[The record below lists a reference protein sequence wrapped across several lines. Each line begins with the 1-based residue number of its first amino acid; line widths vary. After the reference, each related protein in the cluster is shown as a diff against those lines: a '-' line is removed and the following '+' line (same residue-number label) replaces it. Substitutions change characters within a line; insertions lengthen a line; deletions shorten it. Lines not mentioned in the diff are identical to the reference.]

1 MNKYDILVN
10 IVDQIMGEAPSGYKR
25 YYPEPQNIEK
35 VDQARSR
42 VFIHLFLKVK
52 YGINDFLERE
62 GYITD
67 EVNDGGIDAYYIDRD
82 SKTIVFIQSKYRRNQ
97 NNFENKNIELDE
109 ILKMDTDRIVDG
121 ETENED
127 GISYNSKIQ
136 NMIQKISS
144 IDDIGRYRYQVVIL
158 ANLKKEKYKDSQ
170 IKKLT
175 GGFSAKI
182 FDYEKCYNE
191 LVFPVV
197 TGCYYNADEIKIRLS
212 LVNKENNDGR
222 ISYTVETKYG
232 ACKIMV
238 AFVPVLEIAKVV
250 AKYKNSILK
259 YNPRCF
265 LSLKNNTINP
275 KIRSTIRNKKT
286 NEIALYNNGITILS
300 DDTDFNS
307 KVALKDTAQ
316 LIIKNPQI
324 VNGGQTAYTVASI
337 YEEDLDYMEH
347 FEGKEILVKIITFLG
362 KYKERDKLSL
372 IEELSK
378 ATNEQTPVKEVDRR
392 ANDRIQIE
400 YQKNIYKDFGYFYNR
415 KISLSF

>member
-1 MNKYDILVN
+1 M
-10 IVDQIMGEAPSGYKR
+10 
-25 YYPEPQNIEK
+25 
-35 VDQARSR
+35 
-42 VFIHLFLKVK
+42 
-52 YGINDFLERE
+52 
-62 GYITD
+62 
-67 EVNDGGIDAYYIDRD
+67 NDGGIDSYFIDKG
-82 SKTIVFIQSKYRRNQ
+82 SKTIIFIQSKYRRNR

-121 ETENED
+121 EMENED
-127 GISYNSKIQ
+127 GISYNHKIQ
-136 NMIQKISS
+136 KMIQKISA
-144 IDDIGRYRYQVVIL
+144 IDDIGRYRYQVIIL
-158 ANLKKEKYKDSQ
+158 ANLKIEKYKSSQ
-170 IKKLT
+170 IRKLT
-175 GGFSAKI
+175 GGFPTEN
-182 FDYEKCYNE
+182 FNYERCYNE
-191 LVFPVV
+191 LVFSVV

-222 ISYTVETKYG
+222 ISYTVETIYG

-275 KIRSTIRNKKT
+275 KIRNTIKNKKT

-337 YEEDLDYMEH
+337 YEDDLDYMEH
-347 FEGKEILVKIITFLG
+347 FEGKEVLVKILTFLG
-362 KYKERDKLSL
+362 EYKERDKLSL

-392 ANDRIQIE
+392 SNSDRISKK
-400 YQKNIYKDFGYFYNR
+400 Y
-415 KISLSF
+415 L